1 LIASGFLSE
10 IEKPVTKTVF
20 AGSLNDGLVRERKE
34 RLLGEKI
41 EGGTALSALTL
52 RIQPLF
58 NHCELL

>member
-10 IEKPVTKTVF
+10 IEKPVTKTVL
-20 AGSLNDGLVRERKE
+20 AGSLNDGLMSVERS
-34 RLLGEKI
+34 LLGEKI
-41 EGGTALSALTL
+41 EGGPALSALTL